1 MRIRKVFKEDFSPHL
16 NMGRIKTKYI
26 KRKTKELLSK
36 YPDSFEKDFNGNKN
50 NLRSISVIP
59 SKKIRN
65 IIAGYA
71 TRLVKKSGD
80 L

>member
-1 MRIRKVFKEDFSPHL
+1 
-16 NMGRIKTKYI
+16 MGRIKTKYI

-36 YPDSFEKDFNGNKN
+36 YPDSFEKDFDNNKN
-50 NLRSISVIP
+50 NLMSVSVIP

-71 TRLVKKSGD
+71 TRLVKKSED

>member
-1 MRIRKVFKEDFSPHL
+1 
-16 NMGRIKTKYI
+16 MGRIKTKYI

-36 YPDSFEKDFNGNKN
+36 YPDSFEKEFDGNKN
-50 NLRSISVIP
+50 SLMSISIIP

-71 TRLVKKSGD
+71 TRLVKKSED